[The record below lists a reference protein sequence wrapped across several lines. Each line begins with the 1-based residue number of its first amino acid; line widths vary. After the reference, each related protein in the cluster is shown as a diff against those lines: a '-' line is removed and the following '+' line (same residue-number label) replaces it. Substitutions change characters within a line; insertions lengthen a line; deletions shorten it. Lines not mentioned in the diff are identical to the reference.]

1 MQKKRKER
9 WRQVITAC
17 TLSVLVAGS
26 IAIASQ
32 ADAGDPAVEIKGFR
46 FQPDKVT
53 VQVGS
58 TVTWTNKDRAPHT
71 VTSRNEVFSSG
82 KLGRGDSYFFTF
94 TEPGTYDYYCKFHPS
109 MRGTVVVAS
118 ARARRPTILLPL
130 EIQVKAGDDV
140 RWILPGKRK
149 LDPAVFGTPDQPI
162 GFEPNI
168 GVPLQAREKN
178 EAGTAYTTTLMSTP
192 FSDKFARVTGSL
204 SLMARDVSAMD
215 GPDTEDEVDFT
226 ATFTNPKGVEYK
238 VVVKKAIPRGPDHPF
253 FGGVA
258 TNHLM
263 HGMTGIGTRLMP
275 TQFVYLA
282 FWGLGD
288 LFVKGKKVDT
298 HRIVHVMLG
307 EKVRDE
313 NYKLVF
319 DKDVNHEATHLHL
332 ILPPVKGGP
341 KGPVQSPVPTGF
353 ILPNG
358 KQQPFLHIMFETIEK
373 VETKPLK

>member
-1 MQKKRKER
+1 MQKKRREW
-9 WRQVITAC
+9 WRQVIAAC

-46 FQPDKVT
+46 FRPDKIT
-53 VQVGS
+53 VRVGS
-58 TVTWTNKDRAPHT
+58 TVTWTNKDQAPHT
-71 VTSRNEVFSSG
+71 VTGPNEVFSSG
-82 KLGRGDSYFFTF
+82 TLDSGDSYSFTF
-94 TEPGTYDYYCKFHPS
+94 TD
-109 MRGTVVVAS
+109 
-118 ARARRPTILLPL
+118 
-130 EIQVKAGDDV
+130 
-140 RWILPGKRK
+140 
-149 LDPAVFGTPDQPI
+149 
-162 GFEPNI
+162 
-168 GVPLQAREKN
+168 
-178 EAGTAYTTTLMSTP
+178 YTTTLMPTP

-288 LFVKGKKVDT
+288 LFVKGKKVDA

-332 ILPPVKGGP
+332 ILPPVKGSP
-341 KGPVQSPVPTGF
+341 KGPIQSPVPTGF

-373 VETKPLK
+373 VETKPLR